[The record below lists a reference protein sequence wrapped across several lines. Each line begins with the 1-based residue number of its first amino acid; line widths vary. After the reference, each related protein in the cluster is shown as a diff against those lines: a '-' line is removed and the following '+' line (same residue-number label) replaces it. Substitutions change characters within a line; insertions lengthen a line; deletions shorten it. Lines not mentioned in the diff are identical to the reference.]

1 MNLVPAQDGNLAD
14 IVALMN
20 RAFRGTESWNAE
32 EGYIAGDR
40 IRLTDLRED
49 LAAKPLMRLM
59 LCRDDAGL
67 LLGCFS
73 LEPADTQTRY
83 LGMLTVR
90 PDQQDQKLGRRL
102 LDAAEDMAKAS
113 GASRMRMSV
122 VWVREPLI
130 AWYQRR
136 GYALT
141 GETAPFPYGDNRW
154 GRPLRDDLHFVMLE
168 KSL

>member
-1 MNLVPAQDGNLAD
+1 MNLVPARDGDLAD

-32 EGYIAGDR
+32 EGYITGDR
-40 IRLTDLRED
+40 IRLVDLREE
-49 LAAKPLMRLM
+49 LAAKPQMQLMV
-59 LCRDDAGL
+59 CRDETGL
-67 LLGCFS
+67 LLGCFC
-73 LEPADTQTRY
+73 LEPANAETQY

-90 PDQQDQKLGRRL
+90 PDRQAQKLGRRL
-102 LDAAEDMAKAS
+102 LDAAEAMARAA

-122 VWVREPLI
+122 VSVREPLI

-141 GETAPFPYGDNRW
+141 GEIAPFPYGDDRW
-154 GRPLRDDLHFVMLE
+154 GTPLRDDLHFVMLE
-168 KSL
+168 KPL